1 MKVLGDPDRR
11 IRLTLLLFVVAFLA
25 IAGWAV
31 FLQTVNAQEISRR
44 VDLRHVEEID
54 TPAHRGTIF
63 DRDGNELAVGVQAK
77 TVIADPKLI
86 ANPQAEADALAPV
99 LGIDAGTLSR
109 ELSNKDTGFVYL
121 ARKVDPSVGDR
132 VDQIVKTG
140 HLAGIETRP
149 EEKRVY
155 PQNQLAA
162 QVIGY
167 AGTDNKGLAGME
179 LELDNVLRGRPGR
192 QRVITAG
199 DGSQI
204 ETVSLQEGVP
214 GTDVWLTIDQS
225 IQYETEKVLADTV
238 RQWKAKGAEAVV
250 MNPRTGAIYALA
262 SVPTV
267 DANQFP
273 NLTDEQKRNRP
284 VVDSYEP
291 GSIFKVV
298 TATAALEEHTYT
310 PGQTLYLPTSLEMGG
325 FTIQDAFS
333 RGPVN
338 WDMGQILIHSSN
350 IGAVKIG
357 MSVGARK
364 LNGWIGRFGFG
375 SPTGIDFPGEARGIV
390 VPVSRWSASTIGNV
404 PIGQGISVTPLQMAL
419 AYCAVANGGLEPK
432 PYLVRR
438 IGGKDVPAPAGKPV
452 MSAAT
457 ASQLTRYLVGVVDD
471 GGAPAAKIDG
481 YSVAGKTGTAQM
493 IDPDGR
499 YSNQNYIGS
508 FVGFAPSG
516 DPKLL
521 VLVKVVE
528 PHPFGGGM
536 TVAAPAFQK
545 ITQFALQ
552 KLGISP
558 E

>member
-1 MKVLGDPDRR
+1 MKSLGDPDRR
-11 IRLTLLLFVVAFLA
+11 IRWTLLLFVVVFLA
-25 IAGWAV
+25 IAGRAA
-31 FLQTVNAQEISRR
+31 FLQTVNAAEISRR

-63 DRDGNELAVGVQAK
+63 DRNGNELAVGIQTQ
-77 TVIADPKLI
+77 TVTADPKLI
-86 ANPQAEADALAPV
+86 ANPQAAADALAPV
-99 LGIDAGTLSR
+99 LGLDAGTLSG

-121 ARKVDPSVGDR
+121 ARKVDPAVGAR
-132 VDQIVKTG
+132 VDQLVKNE

-167 AGTDNKGLAGME
+167 TGTDNKGLAGME
-179 LELDNVLRGRPGR
+179 LELDGVLRGKPGR

-204 ETVSLQEGVP
+204 KTVSLQAGVP
-214 GTDVWLTIDQS
+214 GADVWLTIDES
-225 IQYETEKVLADTV
+225 IQYEAEKVLTDTV
-238 RQWKAKGAEAVV
+238 KQWKAAGAEAVV
-250 MNPRTGAIYALA
+250 MNPRTGEIYAMA

-273 NLTDEQKRNRP
+273 NLTDEQKRNHP
-284 VVDSYEP
+284 VVDAYEP
-291 GSIFKVV
+291 GSVFKAV

-310 PGQTLYLPTSLEMGG
+310 PGQTLYLPTSLELGG
-325 FTIQDAFS
+325 YTIQDAFS

-338 WDMGQILIHSSN
+338 WDMGKILIHSSN

-357 MSVGARK
+357 MSVGAGK
-364 LNGWIGRFGFG
+364 LNNWIRRFGFG
-375 SPTGIDFPGEARGIV
+375 SGTGIDFPGEATGIV
-390 VPVSRWSASTIGNV
+390 LPTSQWSASTIGNV
-404 PIGQGISVTPLQMAL
+404 PIGQGISVTPLQMAV
-419 AYCAVANGGLEPK
+419 AYSAIANGGVEPK
-432 PYLVRR
+432 PYLVRSV
-438 IGGKDVPAPAGKPV
+438 GGKDEPAPPGKPV

-471 GGAPAAKIDG
+471 GGAPAAQIDG
-481 YSVAGKTGTAQM
+481 YSIAGKTGTAQM
-493 IDPDGR
+493 VDPDGR
-499 YSNQNYIGS
+499 YSNENYIGS
-508 FVGFAPSG
+508 FVGFVPAA

-558 E
+558 